1 MATTQVQYVGPFT
14 AVDVVSDD
22 GLLTVERGQT
32 VEVDGEFAKRLLEQP
47 DNWRKPG
54 RDDASRRAARTGG
67 EG

>member
-14 AVDVVSDD
+14 AVDVVTDD
-22 GLLTVERGQT
+22 GLLAVEHGQT
-32 VEVDGEFAKRLLEQP
+32 VEVDGELAKRLLEQP

-54 RDDASRRAARTGG
+54 RDEPSRRAAPTGG